1 MIAPADI
8 PSVQAI
14 FSAIWNMIGVIV
26 LLVIYSYI
34 DKLEKINC
42 ECAVHPNQKFIKNY
56 IIFAVVFLLVTAFM
70 PPGRMNSVFGPMYA
84 VVYQII
90 AFVFA
95 IATFVFYIYA
105 MRYARYLMVEKCKC
119 SEDVR
124 REVMYYWSMLMVVL
138 FVLLVVVGFITAIA
152 QGAAAITLTSGKS
165 GLKELSRTAMEVT
178 SNPIKSIRRVPKS
191 LEKSVK
197 QAMKI
202 GRK

>member
-1 MIAPADI
+1 MSPADI

-14 FSAIWNMIGVIV
+14 FSAVWNMIGVIV

-56 IIFAVVFLLVTAFM
+56 IVFAVVFLLITAFL
-70 PPGRMNSVFGPMYA
+70 PPGRVNSMFGPMYV
-84 VVYQII
+84 VVYQVLTFI
-90 AFVFA
+90 FA
-95 IATFVFYIYA
+95 IATFVFYIIA

-119 SEDVR
+119 SEDMR
-124 REVMYYWSMLMVVL
+124 REVMYVWSLLMVVL
-138 FVLLVVVGFITAIA
+138 FVLLVVVGLGVGLA
-152 QGAAAITLTSGKS
+152 QGAAALALTTGKA
-165 GLKELSRTAMEVT
+165 GLKELSRTSMEVT
-178 SNPIKSIRRVPKS
+178 SNPIKSLRRVPKS

>member
-1 MIAPADI
+1 MSPADI

-14 FSAIWNMIGVIV
+14 FSAVWNMIGVIV

-42 ECAVHPNQKFIKNY
+42 DCAVHPSQKFIKNY
-56 IIFAVVFLLVTAFM
+56 IVFAVVFLLITAFL
-70 PPGRMNSVFGPMYA
+70 PPGRVNSMFGPMYV
-84 VVYQII
+84 VVYQVLTFI
-90 AFVFA
+90 FA
-95 IATFVFYIYA
+95 IATFVFYIIA

-119 SEDVR
+119 SEDMR
-124 REVMYYWSMLMVVL
+124 REVMYVWSLLMVVL
-138 FVLLVVVGFITAIA
+138 FILLVVVGLGVGLA
-152 QGAAAITLTSGKS
+152 QGAAALALTTGKA
-165 GLKELSRTAMEVT
+165 GLKELSRTSMEVT
-178 SNPIKSIRRVPKS
+178 SNPIKSLRRVPKS

>member
-1 MIAPADI
+1 MSPADI

-42 ECAVHPNQKFIKNY
+42 DCAVHPSQKFIKNY
-56 IIFAVVFLLVTAFM
+56 IVFAVVFLLITAFL
-70 PPGRMNSVFGPMYA
+70 PPGRVNSMFGPMYV
-84 VVYQII
+84 VVYQVLTFI
-90 AFVFA
+90 FA
-95 IATFVFYIYA
+95 IATFVFYIIA

-119 SEDVR
+119 SEDMR
-124 REVMYYWSMLMVVL
+124 REVMYVWSLLMVVL
-138 FVLLVVVGFITAIA
+138 FILLVVVGLGVGLA
-152 QGAAAITLTSGKS
+152 QGAAALALTTGKA
-165 GLKELSRTAMEVT
+165 GLKELSRTSMEVT
-178 SNPIKSIRRVPKS
+178 SNPIKSLRRVPKS